1 MIGTRNTG
9 LIRSALGS
17 MLLLASLGCS
27 TKSPTAPVQD
37 NSPNPPP
44 TANGTWN
51 ITIDVEP
58 RELVV
63 DAEQPAT
70 VTVRVRDVATGAV
83 PASGTTM
90 VLATSLGDLGALGSG
105 IQSAVLTLVSGRAD
119 LLLFAGSVIG
129 DVVLTGQLEASVGRR
144 TAQIVAQIEPV
155 EASFEEAIIEL
166 EVIFQDTSIGNP
178 TKWKWDFGDGKKSN
192 QQNPRHEYAESGNY
206 VVTLTASKTG
216 SSSTVNKIVS
226 VAEEELTP
234 AFAFQVDG
242 FNVTFQDLSGGEPTS
257 WRWTFGD
264 GTASS
269 AQHPTH
275 RYTRSGNY
283 VVELTVR
290 RGGVEASTSQ
300 IVSVGD
306 TSELGASFA
315 AQVDGFRATFLD
327 TSTGSPTSWSWTFG
341 DGATSTTQHPTH
353 TYGSAGN
360 YPVTLTVRRAGSV
373 SSTSQIVSIGE
384 VAGLSASFTF
394 QVTGFTAT
402 FLDTSTG
409 GPTSWSW
416 NFGDGGESS
425 AQNPTHT
432 YSAPGNYAVTLHVS
446 RSDASDSTNAIV
458 TIGEA
463 ETELFITAITPNVGT
478 EGSLGAVM
486 ITGQNFTAP
495 LRVQFG
501 GKLGAVTFTD
511 STTITVTP
519 PPGDLTTIPCDSN
532 DDGNNDGLR
541 KLATPVDVT
550 VELSDGSSE
559 TIANGFTYLPAD
571 GSCITG

>member
-27 TKSPTAPVQD
+27 TDSPTAPVQD

-44 TANGTWN
+44 TANGTWE
-51 ITIDVEP
+51 ITIDIEP

-63 DAEQPAT
+63 DSEQPAT
-70 VTVRVRDVATGAV
+70 VTVRVRDVATGAA

-90 VLATSLGDLGALGSG
+90 VLATSLGDFGSAASG
-105 IQSAVLTLVSGRAD
+105 IQSAVLTLVSGRSD

-144 TAQIVAQIEPV
+144 TGQIVAETEPV
-155 EASFEEAIIEL
+155 DASFEEAVIEL

-192 QQNPRHEYAESGNY
+192 QQNPRHEYAEGGNY

-216 SSSTVNKIVS
+216 SSSTVNKIVA
-226 VAEEELTP
+226 VAEDELSP

-269 AQHPTH
+269 QQHPTH
-275 RYTRSGNY
+275 RYGRSGNY

-290 RGGVEASTSQ
+290 RGGVSAEASQ
-300 IVSVGD
+300 IVTVGEASGLDVSFSQEIDGFKVTFQD
-306 TSELGASFA
+306 TSSG
-315 AQVDGFRATFLD
+315 G
-327 TSTGSPTSWSWTFG
+327 PTNWSWAFG
-341 DGATSTTQHPTH
+341 DGAKST
-353 TYGSAGN
+353 
-360 YPVTLTVRRAGSV
+360 
-373 SSTSQIVSIGE
+373 
-384 VAGLSASFTF
+384 
-394 QVTGFTAT
+394 
-402 FLDTSTG
+402 
-409 GPTSWSW
+409 
-416 NFGDGGESS
+416 
-425 AQNPTHT
+425 AQNPTHV
-432 YSAPGNYAVTLHVS
+432 YGSPGKYLVTLTAS
-446 RSDASDSTNAIV
+446 RTGASGSFG
-458 TIGEA
+458 TIITIEA
-463 ETELFITAITPNVGT
+463 EETELFITAITPNTGT
-478 EGSLGAVM
+478 EGSLVPVS

-495 LRVQFG
+495 LRVRFG
-501 GKLGAVTFTD
+501 GKLGAVTGTTA
-511 STTITVTP
+511 TTITVTP

-532 DDGNNDGLR
+532 DNGDDDGLR
-541 KLATPVDVT
+541 KLATPVDVS

-559 TIANGFTYLPAD
+559 TITNGFTYLPAD
-571 GSCITG
+571 GSCVTG